1 MAYQNPFADMMKSFS
16 EYKAPNF
23 SALQSFDVS
32 KAVDR
37 SLLLQSSPLLA
48 RATATQIWRLSSIA
62 REMTVAQGAEA
73 FAKGSEAA
81 ILIVLSGS
89 LRVEGED
96 QAGTATAGD
105 VIGMY
110 ETLAGSPIHA
120 KVTANKESNVLRI
133 DRGDNNDSNWTGER
147 HGI

>member
-1 MAYQNPFADMMKSFS
+1 MTI
-16 EYKAPNF
+16 AP
-23 SALQSFDVS
+23 
-32 KAVDR
+32 
-37 SLLLQSSPLLA
+37 
-48 RATATQIWRLSSIA
+48 
-62 REMTVAQGAEA
+62 GAEA

-81 ILIVLSGS
+81 ILIVLAGS

-105 VIGMY
+105 VIGIY

-133 DRGDNNDSNWTGER
+133 DRRGLFELLADHTDLLQGTFSILLRSTLARASAGNRPGSTTSNTVSTP
-147 HGI
+147 